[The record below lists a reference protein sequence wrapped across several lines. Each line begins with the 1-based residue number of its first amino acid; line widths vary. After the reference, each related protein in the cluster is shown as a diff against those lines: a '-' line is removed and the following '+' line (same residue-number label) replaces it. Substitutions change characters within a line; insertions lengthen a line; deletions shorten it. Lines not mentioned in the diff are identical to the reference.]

1 MQAKGTSSSFFPFVY
16 FLPPPFFAPVTQA
29 KAEEFPLLFPFSSFL
44 ENEKTLGTR
53 LRAREGNVESWKWLT
68 YLPPPPPEKINKTRK
83 KQQQQQQQQQN
94 TSLASEVR
102 SWKLIN
108 KVFSCACFLLCS
120 TLTCSE
126 APWGRKVGYKKSKK
140 KRKKCG
146 YLYASN
152 KFWFWQSLT
161 STPSCKPR
169 WNFAFQAAACL
180 AVNLIATWTF
190 RE

>member
-1 MQAKGTSSSFFPFVY
+1 MQV
-16 FLPPPFFAPVTQA
+16 

-53 LRAREGNVESWKWLT
+53 LRARGGNLDNDWPTS
-68 YLPPPPPEKINKTRK
+68 PPPPGKKINKTRK
-83 KQQQQQQQQQN
+83 KQQQQQQN

-102 SWKLIN
+102 SWKLIK

-126 APWGRKVGYKKSKK
+126 APWGRKVGYEKSKK